1 MSTSP
6 DWGLDFDL
14 TGTNTLSS
22 VPIEITRTNYST
34 DYPAAISNAAGN
46 NTFGGPIYLVGG
58 ITAPFAIN
66 AGTSLDLTGPISES
80 GGSGSIDTTTSYAN
94 SGTGELLLAGVN
106 TYTGS
111 TTVNDGTVA
120 IGSSTASPIGLDP
133 VLTVNSG
140 AFFSL
145 NGYNFST
152 PTIGG
157 LGTVEDGAS
166 GNSVLTFNG
175 SVSGLISNSF
185 INGSSG
191 ALSIVGAGT
200 GTLALTNAS
209 SYTGGTTF
217 NSGVLNASTNTSFGS
232 GVITLNGGTMG
243 SYQVPGLVTGVF
255 DNSNGSD
262 DADWTDPNP
271 GNLGISLT
279 PTAGEENNYG
289 GSIWDTYG
297 EDGNGDN
304 TTFDYTGQFYTAD
317 GTAAFGK
324 SVDDNTLIVINGKVV
339 LNDSQWNV
347 PLSTGQITD

>member
-1 MSTSP
+1 MFSPNGLGQTSTALGVNIS
-6 DWGLDFDL
+6 GTGALDFDL

-185 INGSSG
+185 INGSWG
-191 ALSIVGAGT
+191 GFR
-200 GTLALTNAS
+200 S
-209 SYTGGTTF
+209 SEREPEHSHLPMLPATRAAQR
-217 NSGVLNASTNTSFGS
+217 S
-232 GVITLNGGTMG
+232 
-243 SYQVPGLVTGVF
+243 
-255 DNSNGSD
+255 
-262 DADWTDPNP
+262 
-271 GNLGISLT
+271 
-279 PTAGEENNYG
+279 TAG
-289 GSIWDTYG
+289 S
-297 EDGNGDN
+297 
-304 TTFDYTGQFYTAD
+304 
-317 GTAAFGK
+317 
-324 SVDDNTLIVINGKVV
+324 
-339 LNDSQWNV
+339 
-347 PLSTGQITD
+347 